1 MSIDDRDYTRNR
13 NQASDMESRRF
24 RTSEQQKQRQADQL
38 KQRFA
43 KFSNFP
49 NRVAV
54 PKAGWKRFVLIVLVL
69 VMGAM
74 LLKRVPQISAY
85 FQSRQAKA
93 PFPMTGAVR
102 WFIPAPANGANEAAP
117 LTITGFAEAGRHA
130 VVRLDTWEAHAPVV
144 MIPIR
149 SGETATLQVPL
160 GRYRITYAPNA
171 AWQGELKLL
180 GETQEG
186 IEPLEFYRTDH
197 QRMGHRID
205 LNGRLN
211 GNLKTRRASFF

>member
-1 MSIDDRDYTRNR
+1 LET
-13 NQASDMESRRF
+13 
-24 RTSEQQKQRQADQL
+24 L
-38 KQRFA
+38 
-43 KFSNFP
+43 FP
-49 NRVAV
+49 GL
-54 PKAGWKRFVLIVLVL
+54 AGVGHGRHGVELSPV
-69 VMGAM
+69 
-74 LLKRVPQISAY
+74 
-85 FQSRQAKA
+85 
-93 PFPMTGAVR
+93 TGAVR
-102 WFIPAPANGANEAAP
+102 WFIPAPANGVNDAAP

-130 VVRLDTWEAHAPVV
+130 VVRLDTWEALPPVV

-149 SGETATLQVPL
+149 SGETATLLVPP

-186 IEPLEFYRTDH
+186 IEPLAFYRTGN
-197 QRMGHRID
+197 QRMGHHID